1 MNGSQPTYEF
11 GPFALDAGKRLLLR
25 DGASVPLAPKALETL
40 LALIEYRD
48 RVVTKDEL
56 LQRIWGDTV
65 VEEGGL
71 TRNISIL
78 RKALGEKPDDHHYVV
93 TVPGRGYR
101 FVADVHRRARSA
113 EPADAANQ
121 DEVRLES
128 TPAVTLS
135 DRFAPVTRS
144 PVLRGELPTHAA
156 PVAAATDGPSSI
168 RKWLLVGGLAALAA
182 GGLVYALR
190 PTQAAH
196 AERPL
201 ITAIAVLPL
210 ENLSDDPSQ
219 EYFADGMTEA
229 LIGNLARIRALRVV
243 SRTSVM
249 RFKGAAAPLTEIARA
264 LNVDAV
270 LEGSVQRT
278 SDRVRVSLQLIHA
291 PTDAHLWSRE
301 YERELTD
308 ILKLQS
314 DVARAVADEVQA
326 RVTAEERAR
335 LASAGSVTPAAY
347 QEFLLGQHYLWRLNE
362 EDLARAI
369 GHFEQSVRLDPGSAA
384 AYAGLSHAWWWRGI
398 WGATTFKQVE
408 SPSRAAAVKAL
419 ELDPGLPEAHVSM
432 GRLKFGHEWDWSG
445 ARQAFARAL
454 VIDPNNVDA
463 HFFSAMLCMA
473 LGCFSEAIDHMN
485 RIEERDPLS
494 ATVQSFFGRV
504 LYRARR
510 YDDAIVHLNRAIELD
525 PQSPAGAYG
534 RLADVYETVG
544 KHDEALM
551 LLEKAASLEGRP
563 RGAERTARAA
573 RIYAL
578 MGRREEAIEMLKQSR
593 GSNPHMLA
601 MAYTALG
608 DRDEAFRLLF
618 GIIEAPSF
626 NVYVKTD
633 PAFDRLHSDPRWHEV
648 LRRMKYPPETVIS
661 TPDSLDPR

>member
-11 GPFALDAGKRLLLR
+11 GSFALDADKRLLVR
-25 DGASVPLAPKALETL
+25 DGVPVPLAPKALETL

-78 RKALGEKPDDHHYVV
+78 RKALGEKPDDHQYIV

-101 FVADVHRRARSA
+101 FVADLRERARDEEPDGGVAQRDGRLESVPVVARREDVASVTRSA
-113 EPADAANQ
+113 EP
-121 DEVRLES
+121 
-128 TPAVTLS
+128 
-135 DRFAPVTRS
+135 
-144 PVLRGELPTHAA
+144 GERAA
-156 PVAAATDGPSSI
+156 PVGDVAAAAEERSAV
-168 RKWLLVGGLAALAA
+168 RRWLLTVGLAALVAA
-182 GGLVYALR
+182 GLVYALR
-190 PTQAAH
+190 PTHAAKPK
-196 AERPL
+196 RPS

-210 ENLSDDPSQ
+210 ANLSGDPSQ

-249 RFKGAAAPLTEIARA
+249 RFKGAAAPLAEIART

-278 SDRVRVSLQLIHA
+278 GNRVRVGVQLIHA
-291 PTDAHLWSRE
+291 ATDAHLWARQ

-308 ILKLQS
+308 VLTLQS
-314 DVARAVADEVQA
+314 EVARAVADEVQA

-335 LASAGSVTPAAY
+335 LASVGPVNPAAY
-347 QEFLLGQHYLWRLNE
+347 LEFLLGQRYLWRLTE

-369 GHFEQSVRLDPGSAA
+369 LHFEESERVDPSYAA
-384 AYAGLSHAWWWRGI
+384 SYAGLSHAWWWRGI
-398 WGATTFKQVE
+398 WGAATFEQVE

-419 ELDPGLPEAHVSM
+419 ALNPDLPEAHVSM

-445 ARQAFARAL
+445 ARQAFTRAL
-454 VIDPNNVDA
+454 AIDPNNVDA

-473 LGCFSEAIDHMN
+473 LGCFPEAIDHMKQ
-485 RIEERDPLS
+485 IEERDPLS

-504 LYRARR
+504 LYRARK
-510 YDDAIVHLNRAIELD
+510 YDEAIVHLNRAIELD
-525 PQSPAGAYG
+525 PHSPAGAYG
-534 RLADVYETVG
+534 RLADVYEAVG
-544 KHDEALM
+544 KYDEALM
-551 LLEKAASLEGRP
+551 LLEKQASIQGRP
-563 RGAERTARAA
+563 RSPDGAAHAA
-573 RIYAL
+573 RIYAV
-578 MGRREEAIEMLKQSR
+578 MGKRDEAIGMLKGAR

-608 DRDEAFRLLF
+608 DHDEAFRLLF
-618 GIIEAPSF
+618 GIIENPSF

-633 PAFDRLHSDPRWHEV
+633 PPFDRLHSDPRWHEI
-648 LRRMKYPPETVIS
+648 LRRMNYPTETPAGS
-661 TPDSLDPR
+661 AGQ

>member
-11 GPFALDAGKRLLLR
+11 GAFALDVGKRLLMR

-40 LALIEYRD
+40 LALVEYRD

-78 RKALGEKPDDHHYVV
+78 RKALREKPGDHQYIV
-93 TVPGRGYR
+93 TIPGRGYQ
-101 FVADVHRRARSA
+101 FVANVHERPLGPRPDHADGQTDVRIESA
-113 EPADAANQ
+113 QVVATAA
-121 DEVRLES
+121 E
-128 TPAVTLS
+128 TT
-135 DRFAPVTRS
+135 
-144 PVLRGELPTHAA
+144 
-156 PVAAATDGPSSI
+156 SI
-168 RKWLLVGGLAALAA
+168 RRWLLLGGLAALVA
-182 GGLVYALR
+182 GGLVFASRLT
-190 PTQAAH
+190 PAAN

-210 ENLSDDPSQ
+210 DNLSGDPSQ
-219 EYFADGMTEA
+219 DYFVDGMTEA

-249 RFKGAAAPLTEIARA
+249 RFKGAAPPLNEIART

-278 SDRVRVSLQLIHA
+278 GDRIRVSVQLIHVA
-291 PTDAHLWSRE
+291 TDTHLWARE

-308 ILKLQS
+308 VLKLQS
-314 DVARAVADEVQA
+314 DVAGAVADEVQA

-335 LASAGSVTPAAY
+335 LASAGSVRPEAY

-369 GHFEQSVRLDPGSAA
+369 AHFEQSVRLDPTSAA

-398 WGATTFKQVE
+398 WGATMFKQVE

-445 ARQAFARAL
+445 AAQAFSRAL
-454 VIDPNNVDA
+454 TIDPNNVDA

-473 LGCFSEAIDHMN
+473 IGCFPDAIDHMK
-485 RIEERDPLS
+485 RVEESDPLS
-494 ATVQSFFGRV
+494 PTVQSFFGRV
-504 LYRARR
+504 LYRAGR
-510 YDDAIVHLNRAIELD
+510 YDEAIVHLNRAIELD

-534 RLADVYETVG
+534 RLADVYEAVG
-544 KHDEALM
+544 KYDEALM
-551 LLEKAASLEGRP
+551 LLEKATSIEGRP
-563 RGAERTARAA
+563 RDANGTVAAA

-578 MGRREEAIEMLKQSR
+578 MGKRKQAIGMLKGSR
-593 GSNPHMLA
+593 GSNPHVLA

-608 DRDEAFRLLF
+608 DHDEAFRLLF
-618 GIIEAPSF
+618 RGIEDPAF

-633 PAFDRLHSDPRWHEV
+633 PRFDRLHSDPRWQEI
-648 LRRMKYPPETVIS
+648 LGRMNYPRTQ
-661 TPDSLDPR
+661 

>member
-1 MNGSQPTYEF
+1 V
-11 GPFALDAGKRLLLR
+11 AL
-25 DGASVPLAPKALETL
+25 SPKAFETL
-40 LALIEYRD
+40 LALVEQPG
-48 RVVTKDEL
+48 RVITKDEL
-56 LQRIWGDTV
+56 LSRIWGDTV

-78 RKALGEKPDDHHYVV
+78 RKALGEKPDDHRYIV

-101 FVADVHRRARSA
+101 FVANLLEPPRGPQPVDA
-113 EPADAANQ
+113 EGPLEA
-121 DEVRLES
+121 RLES
-128 TPAVTLS
+128 APDVAQLDGVTSVIGSPEPRDEHQAVVPLV
-135 DRFAPVTRS
+135 A
-144 PVLRGELPTHAA
+144 
-156 PVAAATDGPSSI
+156 VAAATSSL
-168 RKWLLVGGLAALAA
+168 RRWLLLGGLAALIA
-182 GGLVYALR
+182 GGLVYTLR
-190 PTQAAH
+190 STLTANADG
-196 AERPL
+196 PL

-210 ENLSDDPSQ
+210 DNLSSDPSQ
-219 EYFADGMTEA
+219 EYFVDGMTEA

-249 RFKGAAAPLTEIARA
+249 RFKGGAASVAEIARA

-278 SDRVRVSLQLIHA
+278 GDRVRVSLQLIHA
-291 PTDAHLWSRE
+291 ATDAHLWSRE

-308 ILKLQS
+308 VLKLQS

-369 GHFEQSVRLDPGSAA
+369 GHFEQSLRLDPDSAA
-384 AYAGLSHAWWWRGI
+384 VYAGLSHAWWWRGI

-445 ARQAFARAL
+445 AERAFSRAL
-454 VIDPNNVDA
+454 AIDPNNVDA

-473 LGCFSEAIDHMN
+473 IGCFPDAIDHMK

-494 ATVQSFFGRV
+494 STVQSFFGRV

-510 YDDAIVHLNRAIELD
+510 YDEAMVHLNRAIELD

-534 RLADVYETVG
+534 RLANVYEAVG
-544 KHDEALM
+544 KYDEALM
-551 LLEKAASLEGRP
+551 LLEKAASIEGR
-563 RGAERTARAA
+563 RRDANETVAAA

-578 MGRREEAIEMLKQSR
+578 MGKRKEAIGMLKGSR

-608 DRDEAFRLLF
+608 DHDEAFRLLF
-618 GIIEAPSF
+618 RIIEDPSF

-633 PAFDRLHSDPRWHEV
+633 PAFDPLHDDPRWREV
-648 LRRMKYPPETVIS
+648 LRRMNYPTETNAGS
-661 TPDSLDPR
+661 PDSR

>member
-1 MNGSQPTYEF
+1 M
-11 GPFALDAGKRLLLR
+11 LLCR
-25 DGASVPLAPKALETL
+25 DGEPVALAPKALETL
-40 LALIEYRD
+40 LALVEQPG
-48 RVVTKDEL
+48 RVITKDEL

-78 RKALGEKPDDHHYVV
+78 RKALGEKPDDHQYIV

-101 FVADVHRRARSA
+101 FVAKVHEPPRAPQPVDPERQPEA
-113 EPADAANQ
+113 
-121 DEVRLES
+121 RLES
-128 TPAVTLS
+128 VSTVAQLDQLASVVGSSVAQVPAI
-135 DRFAPVTRS
+135 
-144 PVLRGELPTHAA
+144 PTE
-156 PVAAATDGPSSI
+156 PSSV
-168 RKWLLVGGLAALAA
+168 RRWLLLSGLAVLVA

-190 PTQAAH
+190 LTDAPH
-196 AERPL
+196 VGRPL

-210 ENLSDDPSQ
+210 DNLSGDPSQ
-219 EYFADGMTEA
+219 EYFVDGMTNA

-249 RFKGAAAPLTEIARA
+249 RFKGVAAPLGELARA

-270 LEGSVQRT
+270 VEGSVQRT
-278 SDRVRVSLQLIHA
+278 GDRVRISLQLIHA
-291 PTDAHLWSRE
+291 PTDTHLWSRE
-301 YERELTD
+301 YERALTD
-308 ILKLQS
+308 VLKLQS

-335 LASAGSVTPAAY
+335 LASAGSVRPAAY

-369 GHFEQSVRLDPGSAA
+369 GHFEQSVRLDPSSAA

-408 SPSRAAAVKAL
+408 SPSRAAALKAL
-419 ELDPGLPEAHVSM
+419 ELDAGLPEAHVSI

-445 ARQAFARAL
+445 AEQAFRRAL
-454 VIDPNNVDA
+454 AIDPNNVDA

-473 LGCFSEAIDHMN
+473 LGCFPDAIDHIK
-485 RIEERDPLS
+485 RVEERDPLS
-494 ATVQSFFGRV
+494 STVQSFFGRV

-510 YDDAIVHLNRAIELD
+510 YDEAIAHLNRAIELD

-534 RLADVYETVG
+534 RLADVYEAVG
-544 KHDEALM
+544 KYDEALR
-551 LLEKAASLEGRP
+551 LLEKATGIEGGLRN
-563 RGAERTARAA
+563 ADRTVQAA
-573 RIYAL
+573 RICAL
-578 MGRREEAIEMLKQSR
+578 MGKRKEAIEMLNGSR
-593 GSNPHMLA
+593 GSNPHLLA

-608 DRDEAFRLLF
+608 NHDEAFRLLF
-618 GIIEAPSF
+618 RVIDNPSF

-633 PAFDRLHSDPRWHEV
+633 PQFDRLHSDPRWQEV
-648 LRRMKYPPETVIS
+648 LRRMKYPPEMVTS
-661 TPDSLDPR
+661 TRGSR

>member
-11 GPFALDAGKRLLLR
+11 GPFALDVGKSLLLR

-40 LALIEYRD
+40 LALIECRD

-78 RKALGEKPDDHHYVV
+78 RKALGERPDDHHYVV

-101 FVADVHRRARSA
+101 FVADVHQRARGA
-113 EPADAANQ
+113 EPANAANQ
-121 DEVRLES
+121 EEVRLGS
-128 TPAVTLS
+128 AAAVTLS
-135 DRFAPVTRS
+135 DHFAPVTRS
-144 PVLRGELPTHAA
+144 PALRGELPAHAERG
-156 PVAAATDGPSSI
+156 AAAADGPSSI
-168 RKWLLVGGLAALAA
+168 RRWLLVGGLAALAA

-190 PTQAAH
+190 PTQAAT
-196 AERPL
+196 AERPS
-201 ITAIAVLPL
+201 IAAIAVLPL
-210 ENLSDDPSQ
+210 DNLSGDPSQ
-219 EYFADGMTEA
+219 DYFVDGMTEA

-249 RFKGAAAPLTEIARA
+249 RFKGAAPPLHEIART

-278 SDRVRVSLQLIHA
+278 GDRVRVSVQLIHVA
-291 PTDAHLWSRE
+291 TDAHLWARE

-308 ILKLQS
+308 VLKLQS
-314 DVARAVADEVQA
+314 DVAGAVADEVRA

-335 LASAGSVTPAAY
+335 LASAGSVSPAAY

-369 GHFEQSVRLDPGSAA
+369 GHFEQSVRLDPSSAA

-419 ELDPGLPEAHVSM
+419 ELDPGLPEAHVSI

-445 ARQAFARAL
+445 AEQAFSRAL
-454 VIDPNNVDA
+454 AIDPNNVDA

-473 LGCFSEAIDHMN
+473 IGCFPDAIDHMK
-485 RIEERDPLS
+485 RVEERDPLS
-494 ATVQSFFGRV
+494 STVQSFFGRV

-510 YDDAIVHLNRAIELD
+510 YDEAIVHLHRAIELD

-534 RLADVYETVG
+534 RLADVYEAVG
-544 KHDEALM
+544 KYGEALM
-551 LLEKAASLEGRP
+551 LLENETSIEGRP
-563 RGAERTARAA
+563 RNANGTVAAA

-578 MGRREEAIEMLKQSR
+578 MGKRKEAIGMLKGSR
-593 GSNPHMLA
+593 GSNPQVLA

-608 DRDEAFRLLF
+608 DHDEAFRLLF
-618 GIIEAPSF
+618 RIIEDPSF

-633 PAFDRLHSDPRWHEV
+633 PRFDRLHSDPRWQEV
-648 LRRMKYPPETVIS
+648 LRRLKMPAEDHVGAVA
-661 TPDSLDPR
+661 DSR